1 MRFKPFDKNGKK
13 INPGDWVRL
22 VEVPP
27 DVANAPEETQIVFAK
42 ALGKTFRIEGFNR
55 YGLAEF
61 DLTKKVA
68 KYDSIWVEP
77 HFLLLCRRKTMS
89 KKITVYEK
97 PT

>member
-1 MRFKPFDKNGKK
+1 MFFEPFDKNGRK
-13 INPGDWVRL
+13 ISVGDWVRL
-22 VEVPP
+22 VEIPP
-27 DVANAPEETQIVFAK
+27 DIANAPEETQIVFEK
-42 ALGKTFRIEGFNR
+42 SLGKTFKIENFNE

-77 HFLLLCRRKTMS
+77 HFLLLYRKKIMS